1 MKRTIIM
8 NRKLH
13 FKSILA
19 SSVKL
24 RTRVLIIYTCITI
37 LILILIGIV
46 LPSDMYNHNLKVMN
60 DDFINQMKH
69 IDFALSGFIQDA
81 KGDILALSLNRD
93 IRVRDDTG
101 FTSFLHASD
110 KSFQYNIGTREQ
122 NIIDI
127 LNNYRITHPHT
138 NSVYMGRET
147 GTFVRSH
154 KRERPTQYDP
164 RSRPWY
170 IIAKANPGQ
179 ALLSEP
185 YRSITTTDM
194 NIGVV
199 TALVDQSKRV
209 YGVVGADITMHNL
222 TDYISGFNIGHSG
235 KMILVDRNGTI
246 LVDQNSGKLFGNIA
260 DILSERT
267 SEFFKSKQGMIVLKD
282 TIFVFYTSHELG
294 WKLGVLI
301 PKKTIKNEI
310 YGSIQRIL
318 VYVVVALILLSVISV
333 LLLNR
338 HLINPLSRLTHVSR
352 IISETGNTDQ
362 IIGTEG
368 AGELG
373 ILERSFKEMVERLH
387 GEKEARMQAITDLT
401 NNRNHLEEIVS
412 DRTRKL
418 EIAKDQAESAD
429 RLKSA
434 FLATMSHELRTPL
447 NSIIGFSGILL
458 QELAGPLNDEQKKQL
473 GMLSTSSEHL
483 LALINDVLD
492 ISKIEANQLTLAS
505 ESFDLRT
512 SLDKVVDTIQ
522 PLAEKRG
529 IALKTDISGEVKT
542 ITGDKRR
549 IEQIL
554 LNLLSNSIKF
564 TDTGSVTVKGEV
576 KENLILITVRD
587 TGIGIKK
594 ENIDKLFKPFQQI
607 DAGLTRHY
615 EGTGLG
621 LSICKRLLELMG
633 GSIQVESEWGV
644 GSTFSI
650 SLPLNGGV
658 K

>member
-1 MKRTIIM
+1 M
-8 NRKLH
+8 NKKFR
-13 FKSILA
+13 FKNILPA
-19 SSVKL
+19 PLKL
-24 RTRVLIIYTCITI
+24 RTRVLMIYCCITI
-37 LILILIGIV
+37 LVLILIGIV
-46 LPSDMYNHNLKVMN
+46 LPSDMYNHNLKVINN
-60 DDFINQMKH
+60 DFMNQMKH

-93 IRVRDDTG
+93 VRARDDTG
-101 FTSFLHASD
+101 FTNFLYASE
-110 KSFQYNIGTREQ
+110 KSFQYNIGFREQ

-127 LNNYRITHPHT
+127 LNGYRITHPYA

-164 RSRPWY
+164 RNRPWY
-170 IIAKANPGQ
+170 VIAKENPGHVM
-179 ALLSEP
+179 LSEP
-185 YRSITTTDM
+185 YRSITTADL

-209 YGVVGADITMHNL
+209 YGVVGADITMQNL
-222 TDYISGFNIGHSG
+222 TDYISGFDVGHSG
-235 KMILVDRNGTI
+235 KMILADRSGTI
-246 LVDQNSGKLFGNIA
+246 LVDQDSGRLFGNIA
-260 DILSERT
+260 DILSGKT
-267 SEFFKSKQGMIVLKD
+267 PDFFTLKQGMIFLKD
-282 TIFVFYTSHELG
+282 KIFVFYTSQELG

-301 PKKTIKNEI
+301 PQKSIKSEI
-310 YGSIQRIL
+310 SGSIQRVLI
-318 VYVVVALILLSVISV
+318 YVIAALLLLSVISV
-333 LLLNR
+333 FMLNR
-338 HLINPLSRLTHVSR
+338 SFIIPLTRLTRVSR

-362 IIGTEG
+362 MIGTES

-373 ILERSFKEMVERLH
+373 ILERSFKEMVRRLH
-387 GEKEARMQAITDLT
+387 GEKEARMRAITDLT

-418 EIAKDQAESAD
+418 EIAKEQAESAD

-473 GMLSTSSEHL
+473 GMLSKSSEHL
-483 LALINDVLD
+483 LELINDVLD
-492 ISKIEANQLTLAS
+492 ISKIEANQLTLSS
-505 ESFDLRT
+505 ESFDLRA
-512 SLDKVVDTIQ
+512 SIDKVIDTIR

-529 IALKTDISGEVKT
+529 IALETDISGEVGI

-549 IEQIL
+549 VEQIL

-564 TDTGSVTVKGEV
+564 TDTGSVSVKGEV
-576 KENLILITVRD
+576 KENMIMLNVKD

-594 ENIDKLFKPFQQI
+594 EDVDKLFKPFQQV

-621 LSICKRLLELMG
+621 LSICKRLLEIMG
-633 GSIQVESEWGV
+633 GTIQVESEWGR
-644 GSTFSI
+644 GSTFSFT
-650 SLPLNGGV
+650 LPRNGGA